1 MANNTRFKALQTEA
15 MSRLMATLKTEDQSL
30 DQLTKK
36 GLDFMKYSTELRN
49 GFLEFIIR
57 DFTEQF
63 IFPFQWLKGNP
74 NYRVKTLEKPRRRKN

>member
-36 GLDFMKYSTELRN
+36 GLDFMKYSTELRK
-49 GFLEFIIR
+49 GFLEFISR
-57 DFTEQF
+57 DFTEQ
-63 IFPFQWLKGNP
+63 ISIP
-74 NYRVKTLEKPRRRKN
+74 TTPRRP